1 MEMSSYPPRSIGS
14 QVRPPLAG
22 NGEEVEFF
30 LFDARI
36 STRGRGQRSLFW
48 CSPASN
54 MHWNHVSEG
63 VGCCICSQGTAGSVR
78 VLGRASGPWWT
89 CMLTRKALRAQPQ
102 KRMSERESQ
111 ELARRRMEQIMTV
124 APPERYK
131 VVDEQTN
138 RRALKSTQTLTRGWF
153 EADTILGEL
162 TSDDGIPVSQL
173 SGRPRTDWFRPAPP
187 RALRRPPA
195 TGCTVC
201 LCLQRAC
208 ILPLRGALHRW
219 DDLITLFNSRVL
231 ERISNRM
238 AFTVAWCIAVTAAI
252 QVRGGEG
259 RDVSS

>member
-1 MEMSSYPPRSIGS
+1 
-14 QVRPPLAG
+14 
-22 NGEEVEFF
+22 
-30 LFDARI
+30 
-36 STRGRGQRSLFW
+36 
-48 CSPASN
+48 
-54 MHWNHVSEG
+54 
-63 VGCCICSQGTAGSVR
+63 
-78 VLGRASGPWWT
+78 
-89 CMLTRKALRAQPQ
+89 MLTRKALRAQPQ

-111 ELARRRMEQIMTV
+111 ELARRRMEQLMTV